1 MLFGTGLFE
10 VMQKNRDWIT
20 PAGEARNFEG
30 IRTCGKKLYRQRQLN
45 QGGGGAGGHAPL
57 EKF

>member
-20 PAGEARNFEG
+20 PAGEARDFEG
-30 IRTCGKKLYRQRQLN
+30 IRTWGKKLYRQRQLN
-45 QGGGGAGGHAPL
+45 QVGGGGGLGGMLP
-57 EKF
+57 